1 MSFILD
7 ALKRAERERR
17 LERPPDLT
25 SVYEEDHLQRRGSRP
40 WLWVSGA
47 FLIGA
52 VAVGL
57 VLWPNGPGPDRSAVP
72 TESSVAPSAPATVA
86 AAKEKTPPSPAS
98 PQSPVPNPA
107 EPPPVRT
114 PPQAVP
120 APVQKAPPQPAAMAQ
135 TPAPKPAAPAPEAPP
150 PQAAKRAAEKTPDK
164 QPPIPVGK
172 VSAAPAAPV
181 LPTQET
187 GAVQPP
193 APVTPAPAAPP
204 VQPAPAEPAPSP
216 PPPAE
221 PKTKTSPGKP
231 SPIPLLT
238 QLPFEVREKLGKLQ
252 INVHSYSEKPDERLI
267 FINMKSFK
275 VGDRIGENGPVLKEI
290 TPDGAVIDYGDGQVR
305 LQVGR

>member
-1 MSFILD
+1 
-7 ALKRAERERR
+7 
-17 LERPPDLT
+17 
-25 SVYEEDHLQRRGSRP
+25 
-40 WLWVSGA
+40 
-47 FLIGA
+47 
-52 VAVGL
+52 
-57 VLWPNGPGPDRSAVP
+57 
-72 TESSVAPSAPATVA
+72 
-86 AAKEKTPPSPAS
+86 
-98 PQSPVPNPA
+98 
-107 EPPPVRT
+107 
-114 PPQAVP
+114 
-120 APVQKAPPQPAAMAQ
+120 MAQ

-221 PKTKTSPGKP
+221 PKTKASPGKP
-231 SPIPLLT
+231 SPIPLLS